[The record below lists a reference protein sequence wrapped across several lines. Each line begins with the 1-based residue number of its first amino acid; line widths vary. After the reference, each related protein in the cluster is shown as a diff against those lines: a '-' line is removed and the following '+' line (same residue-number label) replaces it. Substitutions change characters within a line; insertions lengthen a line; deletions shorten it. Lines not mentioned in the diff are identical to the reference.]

1 MTMEARS
8 TAIASRAAGTV
19 ERSRSAASLGA
30 AAPPSAALS
39 SVRDGGLALAVTVGL
54 ALLYALTL
62 QERVSGD
69 GAGLAS
75 LYARPDFVY
84 YNVGWEPLCRLLGLF
99 VPRTADLFLVPK
111 LASALGAAIGC
122 GATVLLSRGLGVGRF
137 GAAAGALVLGLTPAV
152 WHQGTTIEA
161 HAVHFGV
168 LASMATV
175 TLLAPWRRPALA
187 LTLAALA
194 LAVTYTT
201 QHITLL
207 VGPAWVLLVQ
217 AGRARR
223 AEPFRW
229 RTLLLVVGPVLL
241 AALVL
246 TLLLANL
253 WRFGSFTLTVENL
266 LFRVRISYHPV
277 RALRVFWDDWALR
290 PFLALPLGLL
300 GLVRG
305 PFACHARLALALGCG
320 VPLAYFLAWGVPED
334 GGYFLGSA
342 CFWGVAMAGT
352 LDRPGARGAIGVAA
366 LLVALGVQVAV
377 TRVLCAR
384 HDSRWTM
391 SERVELARRALG
403 TNGLFVSTLDVP
415 SLTLWDPG
423 LEQISVHEALAGMV
437 PPDVTATEGYAPVI
451 LTELERRLRT
461 HERLV
466 LDLGYRSRQERRII
480 ALRAP
485 CYAVVEEE
493 LRRRHSTRVIQHPRW
508 PMLVVER
515 P

>member
-1 MTMEARS
+1 MQARS
-8 TAIASRAAGTV
+8 SAAVSAAAGAV
-19 ERSRSAASLGA
+19 ERSRSV
-30 AAPPSAALS
+30 PRPEPSAPAREALS
-39 SVRDGGLALAVTVGL
+39 AVGDGGLALAVAVGL

-99 VPRTADLFLVPK
+99 VPRTADPFLVPK
-111 LASALGAAIGC
+111 LASVLGAAIGC
-122 GATVLLSRGLGVGRF
+122 GATVLLARGLGVGRF

-152 WHQGTTIEA
+152 WHQATTIEA

-168 LASMATV
+168 LATMATV

-194 LAVTYTT
+194 LAATYTT

-223 AEPFRW
+223 AQPFRW

-246 TLLLANL
+246 TLLFANL
-253 WRFGSFTLTVENL
+253 RRFGTLTLTVENL
-266 LFRVRISYHPV
+266 LFRVRISYHPA
-277 RALRVFWDDWALR
+277 RALRVLWDDWALR
-290 PFLALPLGLL
+290 PFLALPLGVL
-300 GLVRG
+300 GLVRA
-305 PFACHARLALALGCG
+305 PFARHARLALALGCG
-320 VPLAYFLAWGVPED
+320 VPLAYFLAWGVPEE

-342 CFWGVAMAGT
+342 CFWGVAAAAA
-352 LDRPGARGAIGVAA
+352 LDRPGARRAIGAAA
-366 LLVALGVQVAV
+366 LLVALGVQVVVA
-377 TRVLCAR
+377 RFLIAR

-391 SERVELARRALG
+391 SERVALARRALG

-415 SLTLWDPG
+415 ALRLWDPG
-423 LEQISVHEALAGMV
+423 LEQISVHDALAGMV

-451 LTELERRLRT
+451 LAELERRLRM

-480 ALRAP
+480 ELRAP
-485 CYAVVEEE
+485 CYAAVEEE
-493 LRRRHSTRVIQHPRW
+493 LRRRHATRVLEHPRW